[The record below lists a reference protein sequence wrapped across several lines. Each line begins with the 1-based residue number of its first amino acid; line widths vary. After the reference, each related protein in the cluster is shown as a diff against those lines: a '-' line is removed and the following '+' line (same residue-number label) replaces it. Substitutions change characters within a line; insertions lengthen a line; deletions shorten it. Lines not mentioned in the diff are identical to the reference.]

1 MLATCII
8 SGATQR
14 RLKFPAVPF
23 CAQETET
30 VLEPNVRAQHGDTA
44 ADGAESEHGIG
55 FMVAINKSGD
65 FTSEAAS
72 KRLALLLSLTEM
84 PSGELSERELLMYL
98 DHYLPQESD
107 LSRCAVG
114 GLLSHMQRSEA
125 RLSLL
130 ALRRHPLKQTVHVSP
145 ETLLSLNVFEDHAH
159 PSAHGGRAREG
170 FSLWQLM
177 NKTRS
182 KPGERL
188 LRSWFARPSRDPE
201 LLHERL
207 ATVELFSHGLDS
219 ALPQLH
225 SLIARVKDV
234 CKLQR
239 SFDRGGLL
247 LCDYTNA
254 LSTATCAVKMRELLE
269 SAEVPTELAIMRRVV
284 ATIGIEHTQLANML
298 MGVIDF
304 EASRQRKNVS
314 AKHICVRSGVHPEL
328 DDLRAKYTEMERL
341 LSLVAQ
347 RELDA
352 LRPFLRRNELQAT
365 DGKEKELYV
374 IYVPQFG
381 FLLQMPTPRV
391 LPADE
396 SGLNARFEAAGL
408 QFQFDEAGET
418 YYKTALCKG
427 LDNEYGDIGCRMKDY
442 EAHLM
447 RHLEKRLMQLL
458 PALEAAQSVLAELDC
473 YMALALC
480 AREFG
485 FSKPRLHDGIGVSIQ
500 QGWHPLL
507 RQLVPQ
513 LVPNDCTLGSES
525 AGSASVDVAT
535 KRLLFLTGP
544 NSSGKTVYLRTVALI
559 VFIAHIG
566 SFVPAESA
574 VIGLTDAI
582 YTRMLCRESVVSNA
596 SAFMVDLSQMAQM
609 MRNATRRSLCL
620 VDEFGKGTSAQ
631 DGICLL
637 YACLRHFLDRG
648 DACPNVLACTHYTE
662 LLEVPTL
669 IEHRSTMVC
678 SMQVMIQEKDEDDDS
693 LHTVVFLYRVA
704 LGRSPESFGWHCA
717 VQAQMPAE
725 IVQRARHISR
735 CQIEGVPIL
744 PIGSGD
750 PTQDKERLQRELV
763 DAFLA
768 FDLDNASSL
777 TFFAENE
784 AKLQTLSACR
794 TAA

>member
-125 RLSLL
+125 RLSVL

-145 ETLLSLNVFEDHAH
+145 ETLLSLNVFEDRAH

-298 MGVIDF
+298 
-304 EASRQRKNVS
+304 
-314 AKHICVRSGVHPEL
+314 
-328 DDLRAKYTEMERL
+328 
-341 LSLVAQ
+341 
-347 RELDA
+347 
-352 LRPFLRRNELQAT
+352 
-365 DGKEKELYV
+365 
-374 IYVPQFG
+374 
-381 FLLQMPTPRV
+381 
-391 LPADE
+391 
-396 SGLNARFEAAGL
+396 
-408 QFQFDEAGET
+408 
-418 YYKTALCKG
+418 
-427 LDNEYGDIGCRMKDY
+427 
-442 EAHLM
+442 
-447 RHLEKRLMQLL
+447 
-458 PALEAAQSVLAELDC
+458 
-473 YMALALC
+473 
-480 AREFG
+480 
-485 FSKPRLHDGIGVSIQ
+485 
-500 QGWHPLL
+500 
-507 RQLVPQ
+507 
-513 LVPNDCTLGSES
+513 
-525 AGSASVDVAT
+525 
-535 KRLLFLTGP
+535 
-544 NSSGKTVYLRTVALI
+544 
-559 VFIAHIG
+559 
-566 SFVPAESA
+566 
-574 VIGLTDAI
+574 
-582 YTRMLCRESVVSNA
+582 
-596 SAFMVDLSQMAQM
+596 
-609 MRNATRRSLCL
+609 
-620 VDEFGKGTSAQ
+620 
-631 DGICLL
+631 
-637 YACLRHFLDRG
+637 
-648 DACPNVLACTHYTE
+648 
-662 LLEVPTL
+662 LEVPTL

-744 PIGSGD
+744 PIGSDD